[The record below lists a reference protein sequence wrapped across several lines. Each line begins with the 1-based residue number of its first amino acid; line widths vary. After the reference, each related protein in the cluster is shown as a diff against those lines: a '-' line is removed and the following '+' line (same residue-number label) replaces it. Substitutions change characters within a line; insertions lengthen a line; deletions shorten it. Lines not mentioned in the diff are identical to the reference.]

1 MKIILVPNLHLGT
14 RTVGPTDDAA
24 ANLALFQRYSNRLQA
39 RLGIGFQVYVDQSAG
54 YDLLKAPADDDTAK
68 TCWVVAAAVYQA
80 LTTEIIARHHLLTV
94 SDQAVILKMT
104 DSIEQQLKP
113 PTATT

>member
-14 RTVGPTDDAA
+14 RTVGPTNDAT

-54 YDLLKAPADDDTAK
+54 YDLLKAPADDTAT
-68 TCWVVAAAVYQA
+68 TCWIVAAAVYHA
-80 LTTEIIARHHLLTV
+80 LTPAIIAQHHLLTI
-94 SDQAVILKMT
+94 SDQAVILKVT
-104 DSIEQQLKP
+104 ASIEQQLKP
-113 PTATT
+113 PTITN